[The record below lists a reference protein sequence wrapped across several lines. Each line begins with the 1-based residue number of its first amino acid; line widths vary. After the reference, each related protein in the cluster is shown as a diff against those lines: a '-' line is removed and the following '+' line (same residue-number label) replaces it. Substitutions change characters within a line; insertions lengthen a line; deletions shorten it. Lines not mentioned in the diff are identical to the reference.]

1 MKRLTTNSICGD
13 IILSAHLS
21 DPASRGAIVTRP
33 ILGITLKIASVAV
46 FVGMSTLLKAAE
58 GIPVGELVFF
68 RSFFAIFAISLYLV
82 LTSQFK
88 GAFYTK
94 HPMSH
99 FWRGLVGVSS
109 MVLSFYALTKLPLP
123 EAIALNYASPLIAV
137 VLSAVFLKEIVRMYR
152 WTAVLIGLIGVII
165 MIWPRL
171 SVFSGSGVG
180 QAEALGA
187 LAALS
192 AATLSAFAMMLV
204 RRLVFSERTAT
215 IVIYFSVSATVLSLL
230 TLPFGWVMPSWDQW
244 MLLVGA
250 GFAGGLGQ
258 ILLTECY
265 RHAPMST
272 IAPFEYTSMLLSL
285 FIGFMIFGDIP
296 TVPMI
301 IGTVIVI
308 MAGIMIIY
316 REHSLSKQGARK

>member
-1 MKRLTTNSICGD
+1 M
-13 IILSAHLS
+13 SAHVN
-21 DPASRGAIVTRP
+21 DPASGAGITSKP
-33 ILGITLKIASVAV
+33 ILGIMLKIASVSV
-46 FVGMSTLLKAAE
+46 FVGMSTLLKATD

-68 RSFFAIFAISLYLV
+68 RSFFAIFAIVVYLGM
-82 LTSQFK
+82 TSQLK
-88 GAFYTK
+88 GAFYTA

-109 MVLSFYALTKLPLP
+109 MVLSFYALIKLPLP

-137 VLSAVFLKEIVRMYR
+137 VLSAIFLKEVVRFYR
-152 WTAVLIGLIGVII
+152 WTAVFVGFIGVLI

-171 SVFSGSGVG
+171 SLLSGDNVG
-180 QAEALGA
+180 QDEALGA

-215 IVIYFSVSATVLSLL
+215 IVIYFSISATCLSLL

-244 MLLVGA
+244 MLLIGA

-285 FIGFMIFGDIP
+285 IIGFMLFGDIP
-296 TVPMI
+296 TVPMLV
-301 IGTVIVI
+301 GTMIVI
-308 MAGIMIIY
+308 LAGIMIIY
-316 REHSLSKQGARK
+316 REHGLSKQGSRK

>member
-1 MKRLTTNSICGD
+1 M
-13 IILSAHLS
+13 SAHVN
-21 DPASRGAIVTRP
+21 DPASGAGITTKP
-33 ILGITLKIASVAV
+33 ILGIMLKIASVSV
-46 FVGMSTLLKAAE
+46 FVGMSTLLKATD

-68 RSFFAIFAISLYLV
+68 RSFFAIFAIILYLGM
-82 LTSQFK
+82 TSQLK
-88 GAFYTK
+88 GAFYTA

-109 MVLSFYALTKLPLP
+109 MVLSFYALIKLPLP

-137 VLSAVFLKEIVRMYR
+137 VLSAIFLKEVVRFYR
-152 WTAVLIGLIGVII
+152 WTAVFVGFIGVLI

-171 SVFSGSGVG
+171 SLLSGDNVG
-180 QAEALGA
+180 QDEALGA

-215 IVIYFSVSATVLSLL
+215 IVIYFSISATCLSLL

-285 FIGFMIFGDIP
+285 IIGFMLFGDIP
-296 TVPMI
+296 TVPML
-301 IGTVIVI
+301 IGTIIVI
-308 MAGIMIIY
+308 LAGIMIIY
-316 REHSLSKQGARK
+316 REHGLSKQNGRK

>member
-1 MKRLTTNSICGD
+1 M
-13 IILSAHLS
+13 SAHVN
-21 DPASRGAIVTRP
+21 DPASGAGITSKP
-33 ILGITLKIASVAV
+33 ILGIMLKIASVSV
-46 FVGMSTLLKAAE
+46 FVGMSTLLKATD

-68 RSFFAIFAISLYLV
+68 RSFFAIFAIVVYLGM
-82 LTSQFK
+82 TSQLK
-88 GAFYTK
+88 GAFYTA

-109 MVLSFYALTKLPLP
+109 MVLSFYALIKLPLP

-137 VLSAVFLKEIVRMYR
+137 VLSAIFLKEVVRFYR
-152 WTAVLIGLIGVII
+152 WTAVFVGFIGVLI

-171 SVFSGSGVG
+171 SLLSGDNVG
-180 QAEALGA
+180 QDEALGA

-215 IVIYFSVSATVLSLL
+215 IVIYFSISATCLSLL
-230 TLPFGWVMPSWDQW
+230 TLPFGWVMPSWGQW
-244 MLLVGA
+244 MLLIGA

-285 FIGFMIFGDIP
+285 IIGFMLFGDIP
-296 TVPMI
+296 TVPMLV
-301 IGTVIVI
+301 GTMIVI
-308 MAGIMIIY
+308 LAGIMIIY
-316 REHSLSKQGARK
+316 REHGLSKQGSRK